1 MENDSPVI
9 YGLEFQTRAL
19 SAQTAETDIV
29 RFLVGTQSL
38 KFSDNQ
44 VHLVELNE
52 ETGNLKTEVFQH
64 PVGEIWSLQASPTE
78 SNVFITCYNSLC
90 GLNDERKCQMKGAVW
105 KFPDEKENANDIT
118 DLIKLGDI
126 DTTTYGNDLKTIAY
140 HPIES
145 TKAVSVVD
153 NKFVLW
159 DLNDNGIQAS
169 TCGTLASKGQPR
181 FTNGKW
187 NPHNGCNQFVTLNEN
202 HIRGWDFRSPS
213 DPCWAILSAHSQIIR
228 DLDFNANRQYFLS
241 TCGDDG
247 YMKFWDIRSPTEP
260 VLSRMEHS
268 HWVWNIRINRFHD
281 QLVLTSSSDSRVI
294 LCSIASISSEP
305 FGHIVPPDEDTN
317 QSDDIYKKDKLEDG
331 VVGRYEEHEDS
342 VYAVEWSSADPWTFA
357 SLSYDG
363 RLVLNKVP
371 RKYKYQILL

>member
-1 MENDSPVI
+1 MVFSFSINGSFEA
-9 YGLEFQTRAL
+9 RAL

-38 KFSDNQ
+38 KFSNNQ
-44 VHLVELNE
+44 IHLVELNE
-52 ETGNLKTEVFQH
+52 ETGSLKTQVFQH

-78 SNVFITCYNSLC
+78 LDKFVTCYNT
-90 GLNDERKCQMKGAVW
+90 LNDEGICQMKGALW
-105 KFPDEKENANDIT
+105 KLPNVKDDTNEILQLDKIS
-118 DLIKLGDI
+118 DI
-126 DTTTYGNDLKTIAY
+126 DTTPYGNELQIIAY
-140 HPIES
+140 HPMDA

-153 NKFVLW
+153 NNFVLW
-159 DLNDNGIQAS
+159 DLTN
-169 TCGTLASKGQPR
+169 TCPQVVTVGTLSTKGQPR
-181 FTNGKW
+181 FTTGKW

-202 HIRGWDFRSPS
+202 NVRGWDFRKPS
-213 DPCWAILSAHSQIIR
+213 ETAWNIPAAHSQIIR
-228 DLDFNANRQYFLS
+228 DLDFNTNRQYFLS

-247 YMKFWDIRSPTEP
+247 YMKFWDIRHPSEP
-260 VLSRMEHS
+260 VMSRMEHS

-281 QLVLTSSSDSRVI
+281 QLILTSSSDSRVI
-294 LCSIASISSEP
+294 LSSIASISSEP
-305 FGHIVPPDEDTN
+305 FGHVSPEDDTTSAEEN
-317 QSDDIYKKDKLEDG
+317 SNKDKLEDG
-331 VVGRYEEHEDS
+331 VVGKYEEHEDS